1 MEERST
7 FRILPLS
14 VELLDPWLDFFD
26 GRAFA
31 DNPEWSHCYCTFYHK
46 SGKPGASRITNRNLA
61 IRLIREGGMKGYLGL
76 DGEGRVVA
84 WCNANDRSAFARLGE
99 TEARFGEA
107 AGAEA
112 GTAVESRVLS
122 IVCFLVE
129 KAYRGRGAAS
139 ALLSR
144 ILSDAEADGY
154 DAVEA
159 YPNAE
164 ARTEAGNY
172 HGPRALYEGAG
183 FEIAE
188 KGGRLVA
195 RRALAGRMAKA

>member
-1 MEERST
+1 MEEKSP

-14 VELLDPWLDFFD
+14 RELLDVWLDFFD

-61 IRLIREGGMKGYLGL
+61 IRLIREGRMKGYLGL
-76 DGEGRVVA
+76 DESGRAVA
-84 WCNANDRSAFARLGE
+84 WCNANDSSAFARFGD
-99 TEARFGEA
+99 TEARLGEAEA
-107 AGAEA
+107 AGE
-112 GTAVESRVLS
+112 GRVLS

-129 KAYRGRGAAS
+129 KASRGRGAAS

-144 ILSDAEADGY
+144 ILTDAAAAGY

-183 FEIAE
+183 FTTAE
-188 KGGRLVA
+188 EGGRLVA
-195 RRALAGRMAKA
+195 RKSLGGGGGKA